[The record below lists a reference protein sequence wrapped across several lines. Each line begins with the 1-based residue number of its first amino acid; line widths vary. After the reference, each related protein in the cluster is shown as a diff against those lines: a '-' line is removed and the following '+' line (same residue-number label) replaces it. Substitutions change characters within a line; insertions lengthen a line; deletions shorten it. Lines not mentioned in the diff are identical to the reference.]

1 MKYYTV
7 QGWQGSEVVKEDER
21 GRRLYLT
28 RESKGAFYWT
38 TDFTYSKKFSQK
50 TAEKKAAEAER
61 RER

>member
-7 QGWQGSEVVKEDER
+7 QGWQGSEVVKEDDT
-21 GRRLYLT
+21 GRRLFLQKVY
-28 RESKGAFYWT
+28 KGVFYWT
-38 TDFTYSKKFSQK
+38 FDFTYSRKYSQK